1 MSGKMNAKPLLL
13 LSALALLLTAC
24 GPKVVISDVGKVP
37 GAGPRAELARLI
49 NLQRREA
56 GLVPLED
63 DAKLAK
69 AADAHAAAMAKNK
82 CIDFDC
88 GGRKTEA
95 RLGDAG
101 YRAQS
106 SRFYVSAGQPTP
118 EDMIRQMMAQ
128 DWGRDMIF
136 NPAFRHVAAGYGA
149 NNTPYIHYW
158 AVAFAAPAVEDL
170 DALADEVVRLVN
182 IERAKHGAGALTI
195 SRELTESA
203 QFHANFMAENDC
215 FEHLCPNEPNLGK
228 RARNAG
234 YEWRA
239 VAENIAAGQAN
250 AAEAVAGW
258 MTSPGHRTN
267 ILNPAYR
274 EIGIG
279 YVLLDQDGGK
289 EQWRHYW
296 VQNFGAR

>member
-24 GPKVVISDVGKVP
+24 GPKVVISEVGKVP

-56 GLVPLED
+56 GLVPLEA

-88 GGRKTEA
+88 GGRKTET

-118 EDMIRQMMAQ
+118 EDMIRQMMA
-128 DWGRDMIF
+128 
-136 NPAFRHVAAGYGA
+136 
-149 NNTPYIHYW
+149 
-158 AVAFAAPAVEDL
+158 
-170 DALADEVVRLVN
+170 
-182 IERAKHGAGALTI
+182 
-195 SRELTESA
+195 
-203 QFHANFMAENDC
+203 
-215 FEHLCPNEPNLGK
+215 
-228 RARNAG
+228 
-234 YEWRA
+234 
-239 VAENIAAGQAN
+239 
-250 AAEAVAGW
+250 
-258 MTSPGHRTN
+258 
-267 ILNPAYR
+267 
-274 EIGIG
+274 
-279 YVLLDQDGGK
+279 
-289 EQWRHYW
+289 
-296 VQNFGAR
+296 